1 MVNKM
6 KTTYQCLWVLGLLVA
21 CSPNSKVSQS
31 TPPSDGPQYL
41 LTVGNENV
49 PAEEF
54 MHMLSKNR
62 EFDQQED
69 KLSKEEFEENFE
81 LFLNYKLKVKEAEAL
96 GMDESVEFLR
106 EFNAFKED
114 LKRPYS
120 LETSLQE
127 GEIRKAYSRMQDVV
141 HAQHILLR
149 FPGNSSREDSVAV
162 FRMAVKLKER
172 AEAGEVFSK
181 LAEEYSQDP
190 SVKNN
195 QGDLGYFTS
204 LQMVYPFED
213 AVYQLKP
220 GQVSDPVL
228 TDFGYHVIKLLDRK
242 PNPGQV
248 KVSHILIRTDPTDPI
263 SEDRAKRRITDI
275 YGALQKEDTSWE
287 EVCQLFSED
296 VGTKENGGEL
306 PWFGVGAFLKE
317 FEDAAFGLT
326 EIGEISSPV
335 KTSYGYHIIRLED
348 EKPLAP
354 YEELEESLKSKIL
367 RDSRSV
373 LINSQVTAIQ
383 KSRYNFVEN
392 GPLVAVAKEQV
403 TGQPKGLKDLREV
416 YTAQNLLDSTLFT
429 IDGESKKVGDFV
441 DFVEQDEV
449 VVKVERKEPFDA
461 WFKKFVEI
469 SLDQA
474 EEADLLANNDDFRLL
489 VNEYREGILLFN
501 LMNERVWQKA
511 LKDTAGL
518 MEYFEGHRDQ
528 YMWEER
534 AEALIVKVLA
544 PEAEGPVR
552 EYLANTRYQGGLK
565 EALEDHLSTLSTL
578 SYKVDE
584 GVFEVHNDPILKTLE
599 IQSGLQE
606 VEVNN
611 KPYIVLLGKQ
621 YPAGPKAF
629 EETRGQVIKDY
640 QEHLNQ
646 SLISVLKQNFI
657 VQINEDEKERI
668 ENIVVA
674 QD

>member
-1 MVNKM
+1 M

-31 TPPSDGPQYL
+31 TPLSDEPQYL

-49 PAEEF
+49 SAEEF

-62 EFDQQED
+62 EFDQKED
-69 KLSKEEFEENFE
+69 KLSKQEFEENFD

-96 GMDESVEFLR
+96 GMDETVEFQR

-114 LKRPYS
+114 LKKPYI

-127 GEIRKAYSRMQDVV
+127 GEIRKAYSRMQEIV

-149 FPGNSSREDSVAV
+149 FPANSGREDSVAV
-162 FRMAVKLKER
+162 FRMAVKIKER

-248 KVSHILIRTDPTDPI
+248 KVSHILIRTDPTDPL
-263 SEDRAKRRITDI
+263 SEDRAKRKITDI
-275 YGALQKEDTSWE
+275 YAALQKEDTSWE
-287 EVCQLFSED
+287 EVCELFSED
-296 VGTKENGGEL
+296 TNTKENGGEL

-354 YEELEESLKSKIL
+354 YEQVEESLKSKIL
-367 RDSRSV
+367 RDSRSG
-373 LINSQVTAIQ
+373 LINSQVIAIQ
-383 KSRYNFVEN
+383 KSRYDFMEN
-392 GPLVAVAKEQV
+392 GTVIATAKELV
-403 TGQPKGLKDLREV
+403 TGQSTALKDLREV
-416 YTAQNLLDSTLFT
+416 YTSQNIMDSTLFT
-429 IDGESKKVGDFV
+429 VKGESKKVADLV
-441 DFVEQDEV
+441 DFVERDEV
-449 VVKVERKEPFDA
+449 VVKVGRKNPFDA
-461 WFKKFVEI
+461 WFSKFVETT
-469 SLDQA
+469 LDQA
-474 EEADLLANNDDFRLL
+474 EEADLMANNDDFRLL

-501 LMNERVWQKA
+501 LMNEQVWQKA

-534 AEALIVKVLA
+534 TEALIVSVLA
-544 PEAEGPVR
+544 PEAEKPIKDF
-552 EYLANTRYQGGLK
+552 LAGTHYQAGLK
-565 EALEDHLSTLSTL
+565 EALVDHLPSLSTL
-578 SYKVDE
+578 SYKVEE
-584 GVFEVHNDPILKTLE
+584 GVFEVDNNPVLKAME

-611 KPYIVLLGKQ
+611 KRYIALLGKQ
-621 YPAGPKAF
+621 YPEGPKAF
-629 EETRGQVIKDY
+629 NETRGKVIQDY
-640 QEHLNQ
+640 QEYLNQ
-646 SLISVLKQNFI
+646 TLISLLKQNFI
-657 VQINEDEKERI
+657 IQINEDEKSRV

-674 QD
+674 QN

>member
-1 MVNKM
+1 M